1 MMPEMNITG
10 CFDVED
16 EQLAYM
22 TEGFDPD
29 GEFAYDAFNGFVID
43 GASFNSIEYS
53 PLPIK

>member
-43 GASFNSIEYS
+43 GTSFNSIEYS